1 MFVRQDINRVM
12 FNLKNIKS
20 LFIVTDE
27 EHGVEG
33 KKGAEKKEIISTP
46 ASPSST
52 DIPSVEGSFENRI
65 AESLFKALEANNID
79 GVDYFEFKNSLKSL
93 ASLPMDEA
101 TRYRSAFAT
110 SSTMGLNLQIL
121 TSSAGHYLKVL
132 EGEKKVFL
140 NSVSH
145 QNTTNVIGKE
155 KTIDDLNKQIADKS
169 ATIKRLTEEIQQH
182 QLQME
187 KVRSEI
193 ASAKNQIAQTE
204 ANFNNTFVS
213 LTAEINDDIAKINKY
228 LNPQQ

>member
-1 MFVRQDINRVM
+1 MFVKQDIRQGM

-27 EHGVEG
+27 ELGGEE
-33 KKGAEKKEIISTP
+33 KKGAEKKETTSAP

-52 DIPSVEGSFENRI
+52 NIPSVEGSFENRI

-110 SSTMGLNLQIL
+110 ASTMGLTLPTL

-132 EGEKKVFL
+132 EGERKVFL

-155 KTIDDLNKQIADKS
+155 KSIDDLNKQVADKS
-169 ATIKRLTEEIQQH
+169 ATIKRLTEEIHQH

-187 KVRSEI
+187 KIRSEI

-213 LTAEINDDIAKINKY
+213 LTAEINDDISKINTY
-228 LNPQQ
+228 LTPQK

>member
-1 MFVRQDINRVM
+1 M

-20 LFIVTDE
+20 LFVVTDE
-27 EHGVEG
+27 EHGGEV

-52 DIPSVEGSFENRI
+52 NTPLVEGSFENRI

-93 ASLPMDEA
+93 ANLPMDEA

-110 SSTMGLNLQIL
+110 ASTMGLTLQNLA
-121 TSSAGHYLKVL
+121 SSAGHYLKVL

-140 NSVSH
+140 SSVSH
-145 QNTTNVIGKE
+145 QNTTNVVGKE
-155 KTIDDLNKQIADKS
+155 KSIDDLNKQVADKS
-169 ATIKRLTEEIQQH
+169 AAIKKLTEEIQQH

-187 KVRSEI
+187 KIRSEI

-213 LTAEINDDIAKINKY
+213 LTAEINDDISKINTY
-228 LNPQQ
+228 LTPQK